1 MTKALLVVIFA
12 ILFIV
17 VTLPK
22 SEAKVEAKKAD
33 PPVYCAKLKT
43 AEERILCRL
52 NFYSEMLV
60 KLGPPYVWGGFWGI
74 LGGDCSGQ
82 IYWICRRAGLPVTRT
97 TSLKMWLNKG
107 AWPGE
112 RILAKAGA
120 HEKAQF
126 ANLGFIDYSK
136 DRPRGH
142 VVFIVLNAED
152 KNGKRIILFREASS
166 SKKIFKETIMR
177 KGDYRWVRLYGII
190 SLDLTPGF

>member
-1 MTKALLVVIFA
+1 MFKVLLAIVLAMLVFVTTGLAETVV
-12 ILFIV
+12 
-17 VTLPK
+17 
-22 SEAKVEAKKAD
+22 KKAD
-33 PPVYCAKLKT
+33 PPIYCSKLKT

-52 NFYSEMLV
+52 NFYSEMLA

-107 AWPGE
+107 AWPGQ

-120 HEKAQF
+120 HDKAKF
-126 ANLGFIDYSK
+126 ANLGFFDYSK
-136 DRPRGH
+136 KRPRGH

-152 KNGKRIILFREASS
+152 KNGKRMILFREASS
-166 SKKIFKETIMR
+166 SKKIFKETIM
-177 KGDYRWVRLYGII
+177 KQGDYRWVKLYGIL